1 MGRCVEAIE
10 EFLCC
15 FFFNWCWRVFAMR
28 LSRSDSVVK
37 RRKDQKLRNRFKGKK
52 KHKKLDSIYENSP
65 NKSDKGVQKVES
77 NEFDDGGDELEL
89 RRSSR
94 ARRVPVLLDSS
105 PMPPKKRRKVG
116 NGVASSA
123 EKVKRVDRAQCDM
136 PCSSSRDLDE
146 ESDGWRSRLRARRSS
161 SGFSGR
167 ARGESS
173 RKGKRKLFRDLDGLG
188 DEKEPQLFQEKEHLE
203 GQKST
208 VVKSKRPGRIKASN
222 VLENNIQEEADS
234 GGESEDVS
242 SKNGNKASKVAE
254 EAEELALENKFENTD
269 EIEVDCN
276 MASQLAG
283 VDETSKVMDEVEG
296 LPLEN
301 KLVYEDAIEIDCNMA
316 SQLAE
321 GEETAIQETGLEE
334 CDSNGNIKMTE
345 EQVELKESACHIVP
359 DQVNIA
365 EVDCGTVDRPKDDG
379 HLERPLGDDT
389 NLKPVAQSNPSAVID
404 RKPRVKLGRRCG
416 LCGGGT
422 DGKPPKILLQ
432 EGGGSD
438 NEAYSGSSASEEPN
452 YDVCD
457 GFGDQPG
464 WLGRLLG
471 PINDRFG
478 IAGIWVH
485 QQCAVWSPEVCF
497 IFLVSYYLTSYYRFL
512 YTAQVLGVS
521 FPFA

>member
-1 MGRCVEAIE
+1 
-10 EFLCC
+10 
-15 FFFNWCWRVFAMR
+15 MR

-52 KHKKLDSIYENSP
+52 KKHKKLDSIYENSP
-65 NKSDKGVQKVES
+65 NKSDKGVQPS
-77 NEFDDGGDELEL
+77 EFDDGGDESEL

-123 EKVKRVDRAQCDM
+123 EKVRRVDRAQCEM

-188 DEKEPQLFQEKEHLE
+188 DEKEAQLFQEKEHSE

-222 VLENNIQEEADS
+222 VLENNNQEADL
-234 GGESEDVS
+234 GGESEDVN
-242 SKNGNKASKVAE
+242 SKNGDEASKVVE
-254 EAEELALENKFENTD
+254 EAEELALENNFEHTD
-269 EIEVDCN
+269 ETEVDCN
-276 MASQLAG
+276 VDSQLAG
-283 VDETSKVMDEVEG
+283 VDETLKVMDEVVG

-301 KLVYEDAIEIDCNMA
+301 NLEYGDAIETDCGMA

-321 GEETAIQETGLEE
+321 GEETAIQKTGLEE
-334 CDSNGNIKMTE
+334 CDSNGNINTGE
-345 EQVELKESACHIVP
+345 EQVELKESACDIVP

-379 HLERPLGDDT
+379 PPERPLGDDI
-389 NLKPVAQSNPSAVID
+389 NVRPEAQSNPSAVID
-404 RKPRVKLGRRCG
+404 RKPRIKLGRRCG

-422 DGKPPKILLQ
+422 DGKPPKILLL

-485 QQCAVWSPEVCF
+485 QQCAVWSPEVCLT
-497 IFLVSYYLTSYYRFL
+497 FLVIPSLAIIDFYMQCRLL
-512 YTAQVLGVS
+512 V
-521 FPFA
+521 FPFPFV